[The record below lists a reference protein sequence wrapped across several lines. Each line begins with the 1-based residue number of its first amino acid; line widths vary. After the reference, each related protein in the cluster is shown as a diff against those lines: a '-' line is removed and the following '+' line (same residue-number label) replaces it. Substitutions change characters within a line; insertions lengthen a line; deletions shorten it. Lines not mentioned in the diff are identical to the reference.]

1 MPRLIEKGDE
11 MPRTPISDK
20 RGRIIGT
27 DVLDPAA
34 ELLVPG

>member
-1 MPRLIEKGDE
+1 
-11 MPRTPISDK
+11 MPRTPIRDK

-27 DVLDPAA
+27 GALDPAA